1 MHLGIESQS
10 GIVFHG
16 LNGPELPLQP
26 QPNVSQCRLIEK
38 ESDWQQLPK
47 GLSADPFCWVFREDS
62 FDSVTR
68 IRRGRVYQ
76 TYGNSQ
82 PQAVAVSRNP
92 SPDTLGST
100 PYPTTHRNLSMFRYV
115 ACTSLLNTPH
125 KGFGMT
131 FIVGSGV
138 GTARYT
144 IVQIESLISGDV
156 MVTLKEQSPL
166 GVIPDLNDAEVPEA
180 SRKPVRQALER
191 AVNSAFRE
199 TAVSVV
205 DQCRNAMA
213 TVLSH
218 FLAAEDPASAAS
230 MLKAELAPLGTML
243 TQRKREVCG
252 SAALIVA
259 RMHSRGKSNEQITK
273 GLKEPSEEDAQFA
286 VHALGLVMREIG
298 WAR

>member
-1 MHLGIESQS
+1 MHLGIEKHS
-10 GIVFHG
+10 GTVFYG
-16 LNGPELPLQP
+16 LNGPELPAQP
-26 QPNVSQCRLIEK
+26 QPMISQCALIKSEG
-38 ESDWQQLPK
+38 DWKSMPP
-47 GLSADPFCWVFREDS
+47 GLVNDPNRWVFREDS
-62 FDSVTR
+62 FDPVTR

-76 TYGNSQ
+76 PYGNSQ
-82 PQAVAVSRNP
+82 PQTFAVSRDP
-92 SPDTLGST
+92 SPDSLGKA
-100 PYPTTHRNLSMFRYV
+100 PYPTTHTNVSMYRYM
-115 ACTSLLNTPH
+115 ACTELLHTPN
-125 KGFGMT
+125 KAFGMP
-131 FIVGSGV
+131 FVVGSGA

-144 IVQIESLISGDV
+144 IVQLESLLTGDV

-166 GVIPDLNDAEVPEA
+166 GVIPDLKESAVPET

-218 FLAAEDPASAAS
+218 YLAAEMPEKASA
-230 MLKAELAPLGTML
+230 MLKAELAHLATTLMER
-243 TQRKREVCG
+243 QMAVCS
-252 SAALIVA
+252 SAAVIVA
-259 RMHSRGKSNEQITK
+259 RLHSRGKSNEQISK
-273 GLKEPSEEDAQFA
+273 GLKEPGDEEAQFA